1 MRLRAGSRKS
11 RECRFLRVFFFLFF
25 FFNTITLE
33 MLKLVFQTLKVI
45 VFSVTYIREKKKKLC
60 ISLFH
65 SSSYFRHIIH
75 KVYELCELLQ

>member
-11 RECRFLRVFFFLFF
+11 RECRFLRVFFFFF

-45 VFSVTYIREKKKKLC
+45 VFSVTYIREKKKNYVFPCFTQVL
-60 ISLFH
+60 ISDT
-65 SSSYFRHIIH
+65 
-75 KVYELCELLQ
+75 